1 MSLETM
7 YLFRKSK
14 ENYRVTEKKN
24 GKSGYK

>member
-1 MSLETM
+1 LETM